1 LALLVV
7 QGVLVVAEA
16 VLKQVHQP
24 LMAVLE
30 PLIKVITAAVET
42 KMLAAVVEVQEQQ
55 ALLLRMV
62 EAVQVV
68 MEWPL
73 RLQGHLLP
81 VPVAEVALVL
91 QAGQAVLEVVGQV
104 VLTTKT
110 ELMGQPILEAVAVAD
125 EM

>member
-1 LALLVV
+1 
-7 QGVLVVAEA
+7 
-16 VLKQVHQP
+16 
-24 LMAVLE
+24 
-30 PLIKVITAAVET
+30 
-42 KMLAAVVEVQEQQ
+42 
-55 ALLLRMV
+55 
-62 EAVQVV
+62 